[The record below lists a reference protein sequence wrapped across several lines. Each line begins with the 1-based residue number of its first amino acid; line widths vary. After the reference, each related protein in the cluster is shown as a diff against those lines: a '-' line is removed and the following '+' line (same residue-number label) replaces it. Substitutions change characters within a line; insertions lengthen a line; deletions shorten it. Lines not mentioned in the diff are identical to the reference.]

1 MEQVG
6 GVGGGASI
14 FYVSPTAASLTQA
27 IQNEQEV
34 DDR

>member
-1 MEQVG
+1 MERVG

-14 FYVSPTAASLTQA
+14 FYVSPTAASLTRA

-34 DDR
+34 EER